1 MISEGESLDEG
12 ELAKVFLRGCYCF
25 LANQTTLDKRSIKLM
40 KTTLQKTLGK
50 RSLGKLGM
58 ILGGGLVLCGAIAEA
73 DTFGT
78 GANGFTL
85 DFVAVGNAG
94 NGNDAG
100 TGGSY
105 GGVAYDYRMG
115 VNEISQ
121 AAIDAAVA
129 GGLTGMPVGRWSGSQ
144 PSANINWYQAAAFTN
159 WLNTSTGHEEA
170 YQLNAELTAM
180 TVWSSAEAWQVG
192 GENLYRNKDAYY
204 FLTSENEWYKAAYQ
218 KNDGVTADYWDY
230 PTASNSMPS
239 AVGSGTVAGTAVYDA
254 VASVPAGVA
263 NAGGLSAYGTMGQGG
278 NVWEWMETAHD
289 GVNNSSSENRVLR
302 GGYWNDTEGYLR
314 SSYRSLYS
322 SPTLSNANVG
332 FRVASVPEPSA
343 VVLMIGAGVLAL
355 ARRRTRAAL

>member
-1 MISEGESLDEG
+1 M
-12 ELAKVFLRGCYCF
+12 K
-25 LANQTTLDKRSIKLM
+25 KLM
-40 KTTLQKTLGK
+40 KTTNETTNETTLQKTLGR
-50 RSLGKLGM
+50 RSFGKVGM
-58 ILGGGLVLCGAIAEA
+58 ILGGVLVLSGAMAEA

-78 GANGFTL
+78 GVNGFTL

-100 TGGSY
+100 TGGWY

-121 AAIDAAVA
+121 EAIDKAVA

-159 WLNTSTGHEEA
+159 WLNTSTGHVAA
-170 YQLNAELTAM
+170 YQLDAGLTEL
-180 TVWSSAEAWQVG
+180 TVWSSADAWQAG

-218 KNDGVTADYWDY
+218 KNDGVTANYWDY
-230 PTASNSMPS
+230 PTASNSAPI
-239 AVGSGTVAGTAVYDA
+239 AVGSGTGAGTAVYDPYHGVA
-254 VASVPAGVA
+254 DMPASVFS
-263 NAGGLSAYGTMGQGG
+263 AGGLSAYGTMGQGG
-278 NVWEWMETAHD
+278 NVWEWMETAAE
-289 GVNNSSSENRVLR
+289 GINNSSSYFRMLR
-302 GGYWNDTEGYLR
+302 GGAWDDEFLLP
-314 SSYRSLYS
+314 SSGRLYDAPAFS
-322 SPTLSNANVG
+322 FDSVG

-343 VVLMIGAGVLAL
+343 AVLMISAGMLAL